1 MDFATLK
8 ALKPSEFE
16 DAADGYRATDQ
27 MANTAKDTVDNQIS
41 AGIRNQLA
49 GATAKAALRELAGL
63 SKNFQYVQTECG
75 LVSTALDGFAFDM
88 ASAKR
93 RLEAAIEDAQA
104 DHCTV
109 HADGSVGFPAGRKP
123 GEEKDAAGGTVTG
136 SAGGNPTSDALDRQ
150 AASIHPNPHYGAA
163 IGYADRIADALQE
176 ATDADA
182 KWAPKLRAL
191 QADDDLVV
199 SNRDWTDV
207 TSDRGGVLKAADPYL
222 DSIKGPPKEATPE
235 ENAEWWKNLTPEQQA
250 DYLAVHPNAI
260 GSMNGL
266 PSDIRDDANR
276 MVLDETTAKYQ
287 LDLNAIP
294 KEPAKYTPNTSGSYP
309 AVLISPEWQR
319 WHDKYGAKKAR
330 MEGVLKGSKA
340 IQDRFDRTGEGGL
353 PEAYL
358 LGFDPTGLGDGKVII
373 ANGNPDTADHV
384 GVYVP
389 GTFAGIESVGGG
401 GDTHGDLGRSE
412 RLWSESH
419 RLNPEKNIS
428 TITWL
433 DYNAPDSIVPEATR
447 GEYAAEGGP
456 RLHDFLQG
464 NGVAQQAEDGTRAHT
479 TVVGHSYGSTV
490 VGVSAQ
496 SGSWDDP
503 QAADDYVF
511 AGSPGVQADHAADL
525 GTGADH
531 VWAMGAPWDDQIV
544 RQGGRFMGLG
554 DNGIIPTDESFGGK
568 IMTSDSGGHTGFYD
582 EDSVSLRN
590 QAAVIAGKYGK
601 VKLE

>member
-16 DAADGYRATDQ
+16 DAADGYRATDE
-27 MANTAKDTVDNQIS
+27 MANAAKDTVDNQIS
-41 AGIRNQLA
+41 AGIRNQLS
-49 GATAKAALRELAGL
+49 GATAKAALGELAGL

-176 ATDADA
+176 ATEADA

-191 QADDDLVV
+191 LADDDLVV
-199 SNRDWTDV
+199 SDRDWTDV

-235 ENAEWWKNLTPEQQA
+235 ENAEWWNNLTPEQRA

-260 GSMNGL
+260 GAMNGL

-276 MVLDETTAKYQ
+276 MVLDETTAKYK
-287 LDLNAIP
+287 LDLAAIP
-294 KEPAKYTPNTSGSYP
+294 QEPAKYSANTAGSYP
-309 AVLISPEWQR
+309 AAVITPEWRR
-319 WHDKYGAKKAR
+319 WNDAYGAKKAR
-330 MEGVLKGSKA
+330 IEGVLKGAGA
-340 IQDRFDRTGEGGL
+340 IQDRFDRTGQDGL

-358 LGFDPTGLGDGKVII
+358 LGFDPTGIGDGKII
-373 ANGNPDTADHV
+373 LANGNPDTADHV
-384 GVYVP
+384 GVWVP
-389 GTFAGIESVGGG
+389 GTKASLES
-401 GDTHGDLGRSE
+401 TEGDLGRSE
-412 RLWSESH
+412 RLWAESQ
-419 RLNPEKNIS
+419 RLAHGQNVS
-428 TITWL
+428 TILWL
-433 DYNAPDSIVPEATR
+433 DYNAPDNVIPQATR
-447 GEYAAEGGP
+447 GEYAEEGGP

-464 NGVAQQAEDGTRAHT
+464 NGVAQQADDGTRAHT

-511 AGSPGVQADHAADL
+511 AGSPGVQADRAADL
-525 GTGADH
+525 GVGADH
-531 VWAMGAPWDDQIV
+531 VWAMGAEYSVGDQVV

-554 DNGIIPTDESFGGK
+554 DNWIIPTDESFGGK
-568 IMTSDSGGHTGFYD
+568 IMASDAGAHTEFYD
-582 EDSVSLRN
+582 ENSVSLRN

-601 VKLE
+601 VELE

>member
-16 DAADGYRATDQ
+16 DAADAYRATDE
-27 MANTAKDTVDNQIS
+27 MANAAKDTVDNQIS
-41 AGIRNQLA
+41 AGIRNLLA
-49 GATAKAALRELAGL
+49 GATANAALRELAGL

-75 LVSTALDGFAFDM
+75 LVSTALNGFAFDM

-93 RLEAAIEDAQA
+93 KLEVALEDAQA

-136 SAGGNPTSDALDRQ
+136 SAGGNATSDALDRQ
-150 AASIHPNPHYGAA
+150 AASIHPNPRYGAA

-182 KWAPKLRAL
+182 KWAPKLRSL

-235 ENAEWWKNLTPEQQA
+235 ENAEWWKNLTPEQRA

-266 PSDIRDDANR
+266 PSDIRYDANR

-294 KEPAKYTPNTSGSYP
+294 KEPAKYTPNTSGGYP

-319 WHDKYGAKKAR
+319 WHDKYADKKAR
-330 MEGVLKGSKA
+330 IEGVLKGSKA
-340 IQDRFDRTGEGGL
+340 IHDRFDRTGEDGL

-358 LGFDPTGLGDGKVII
+358 LGFDPTGLGDGKVIL

-384 GVYVP
+384 GVWVP
-389 GTFAGIESVGGG
+389 GTKASLESVE
-401 GDTHGDLGRSE
+401 GDLGRSE
-412 RLWSESH
+412 RLWTESQRLAH
-419 RLNPEKNIS
+419 RQNVS
-428 TITWL
+428 TVLWL
-433 DYNAPDSIVPEATR
+433 DYNAPDNVLPQATR
-447 GEYAAEGGP
+447 GEYAEEGGP
-456 RLHDFLQG
+456 RLHEFLQG
-464 NGVAQQAEDGTRAHT
+464 NAAAQQADDGTRSHT
-479 TVVGHSYGSTV
+479 TVLGHSYGSTV

-511 AGSPGVQADHAADL
+511 AGSPGVQADRAADL
-525 GTGADH
+525 GAGADH
-531 VWAMGAPWDDQIV
+531 VWAMGADYSASDQLV
-544 RQGGRFMGLG
+544 RQGGRVLGLG

-568 IMTSDSGGHTGFYD
+568 IMASDAGGHTEFYD
-582 EDSVSLRN
+582 ENSVSLRN

-601 VKLE
+601 VELE